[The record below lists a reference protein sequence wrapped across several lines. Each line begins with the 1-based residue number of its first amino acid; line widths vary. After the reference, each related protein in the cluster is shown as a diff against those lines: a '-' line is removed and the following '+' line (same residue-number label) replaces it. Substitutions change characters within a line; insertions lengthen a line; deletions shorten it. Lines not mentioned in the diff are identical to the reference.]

1 MFCRMSSIISTK
13 SQKTFQNLSKKQ
25 KEKLEDLI
33 SANPSVDTLRPYK
46 SSWYDASS
54 VSLSWT
60 PMFHILQ
67 TENYS
72 LAEKLVADGWELND
86 DLGFDKDNC
95 ERRMMDT
102 LTYFIYRNKT
112 EPVTFMLSHGVNP
125 SYVLDATSHA
135 SEYTPLMLA
144 IEQKNVE
151 IVKSLLDHGANP
163 NAVYDDNTVLHYL
176 FLNMTFDVDFPV
188 YKKIYEL
195 LLKHGVKYDV
205 PNTDSMLPYII
216 SNIIFNYSKTK
227 SICTWQHMIVAT
239 ILEHDKRTPNQS
251 VKDFMVMYYVSIGDM
266 NTIHKWRQLGGNLV
280 TNGYD
285 MNVLHVAAQNNQPK
299 ILLDVLENNKIDV
312 NYSSDEYETPLY
324 YACNK
329 GNIECIRI
337 LLDHGAVIT
346 MKILEM
352 ASHTGNVKTVTALVH
367 HMLTKKRYLQLK
379 YIMMI
384 ADANIPER
392 DKHALLEALIKHT
405 DFTVVKQVIEE
416 VKSSHTDVG
425 IFLFTVATRR
435 LTQLTVQELVKFDK
449 PNNIESDD
457 AVLPSI
463 PKDVLIDIAL
473 SVALSPKSERGMK
486 VTTIMNNMSP
496 SKSDMLEF
504 LSKRYKLKSPKL
516 ADYKTADLKR
526 MIVQEERKFR
536 ENVRTIITRSFY

>member
-13 SQKTFQNLSKKQ
+13 SQKTFQNLSKKK

-67 TENYS
+67 TEDYS

-86 DLGFDKDNC
+86 VLGFDKDNY

-102 LTYFIYRNKT
+102 LTYFIHRNKT
-112 EPVTFMLSHGVNP
+112 ETVTFMLSHGVNP
-125 SYVLDATSHA
+125 SYILDATSHA

-144 IEQKNVE
+144 IEQKNVD
-151 IVKSLLDHGANP
+151 IVKSLLDHGADP
-163 NAVYDDNTVLHYL
+163 NAEFDDNTVLHYL
-176 FLNMTFDVDFPV
+176 FLNMTFDVNFHV
-188 YKKIYEL
+188 YKKIYDL
-195 LLKHGVKYDV
+195 LLKHNVKYDV

-227 SICTWQHMIVAT
+227 SIRTWQHMIVDT
-239 ILEHDKRTPNQS
+239 ILAHDKRSPSQS
-251 VKDFMVMYYVSIGDM
+251 VKDFMIMYYVSIGDVT
-266 NTIHKWRQLGGNLV
+266 NIHKWQQLGGNLV
-280 TNGYD
+280 THGYD
-285 MNVLHVAAQNNQPK
+285 MNVLHVAAQNKQPK
-299 ILLDVLENNKIDV
+299 LLLYILENNKIDV
-312 NYSSDEYETPLY
+312 NYSSDEYDEPLY
-324 YACNK
+324 YACKN
-329 GNIECIRI
+329 GNIECVRI
-337 LLDHGAVIT
+337 LLDHGANIT

-352 ASHTGNVKTVTALVH
+352 TCQTGNVKTITTLVH
-367 HMLTKKRYLQLK
+367 HMLTKKKYSQLK
-379 YIMMI
+379 YIMAI
-384 ADANIPER
+384 ADANMSES
-392 DKHALLEALIKHT
+392 DKHVLLETLIKRA
-405 DFTVVKQVIEE
+405 DFAIVKQVIEA
-416 VKSSHTDVG
+416 VKSSHTDEG
-425 IFLFTVATRR
+425 IFLFTIATRR

-449 PNNIESDD
+449 PSNTETDD
-457 AVLPSI
+457 MVLPSV

-486 VTTIMNNMSP
+486 VTTIMNNTSP

-516 ADYKTADLKR
+516 ADYKSADLKR

-536 ENVRTIITRSFY
+536 ENIRTTITRSFY